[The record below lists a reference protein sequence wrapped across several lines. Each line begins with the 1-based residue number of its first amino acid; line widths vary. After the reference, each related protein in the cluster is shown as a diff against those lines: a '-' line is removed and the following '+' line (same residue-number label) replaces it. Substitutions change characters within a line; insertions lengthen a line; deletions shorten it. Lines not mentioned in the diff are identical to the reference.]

1 MREGQHRPREAAGRL
16 AELVDQRGVRLPA
29 RRRLDF
35 VRAARVAVV
44 PEARLEVLAL
54 LGPSTKNCT
63 GLAHIA
69 RLDPNTLT
77 QNPY

>member
-1 MREGQHRPREAAGRL
+1 MHEGQHRPREAAGRL

-44 PEARLEVLAL
+44 PEAWLEILAL
-54 LGPSTKNCT
+54 RGPLTKIVHGWPT
-63 GLAHIA
+63 LRDLAQ
-69 RLDPNTLT
+69 TL
-77 QNPY
+77 